1 MLSKYIKHFMFI
13 SMLIFTTS
21 AFAYDYASLPEIVK
35 TNIAKQYEGEDIKVL
50 SVRKMGKKFRIIIKT
65 ESGKDKVV
73 VTKKGKILSI
83 TDYLKG
89 MEASGGC

>member
-1 MLSKYIKHFMFI
+1 MFLKSFKSI
-13 SMLIFTTS
+13 ILIFLFIFTTS
-21 AFAYDYASLPEIVK
+21 AFAYDYAKLPEIVK
-35 TNIAKQYEGEDIKVL
+35 TNVAKQYAGEDIKVL
-50 SVRKMGKKFRIIIKT
+50 SVRKMGTKFRIIIKT

-83 TDYLKG
+83 SDYLKG